1 MNWTKIWM
9 NIFGTATL
17 FGPGYGILG
26 IIGRGTAYCHIDESY
41 ILGDEAQEK
50 TASVCLNVTIDI
62 TIKE

>member
-1 MNWTKIWM
+1 MDKNMDEYIRNRYPFW
-9 NIFGTATL
+9 A
-17 FGPGYGILG
+17 GYGILG